1 MDGGVANNTPIS
13 HAIDLGAR
21 EIYALPTGHA
31 CALERPPTSALGMAV
46 HALSLLTHS
55 RLVTDIRLHR
65 QDARLIVLPPPC
77 PLSISPIDF
86 GHAGELIDRSVHD
99 VRAFLDRVNAEP
111 SPIRVRA
118 RVRNRARTSPRAHA
132 GDQATSDRRP

>member
-13 HAIDLGAR
+13 HALDLGAR
-21 EIYALPTGHA
+21 EIYVLPTGHA

-65 QDARLIVLPPPC
+65 EDTRLTVLPPPC

-86 GHAGELIDRSVHD
+86 SHAGELIDRSAHD
-99 VRAFLDRVNAEP
+99 ARAFLDRV
-111 SPIRVRA
+111 STDRA
-118 RVRNRARTSPRAHA
+118 RIRSRAPVRSRTRASPRAHA
-132 GDQATSDRRP
+132 AD